1 MPSDPNGER
10 RATIVAKSIHRE
22 LKEEGFTEAE
32 VLRLATELLGL
43 VATDLRRRTGEA
55 SSP

>member
-1 MPSDPNGER
+1 MPSDPTSEK

-43 VATDLRRRTGEA
+43 VAIDLRRRTGEA
-55 SSP
+55 ARR